1 MAIVIEEEKRIIN
14 WFAVLVV
21 MAIFAIIGVAAYYLF
36 FINPSSI
43 NVVVPS
49 NLGKMKETIK
59 IKFNPGEVLDSP
71 ALKDLKI
78 YVTPIEP

>member
-36 FINPSSI
+36 FINP
-43 NVVVPS
+43 
-49 NLGKMKETIK
+49 
-59 IKFNPGEVLDSP
+59 
-71 ALKDLKI
+71 
-78 YVTPIEP
+78 